1 MKKLLASIVITA
13 VMSVPTIASA
23 GKLLNCDQIST
34 SQGIRYVGTYC
45 MDYRCTY
52 VKRVMFRSWCPY
64 SI

>member
-1 MKKLLASIVITA
+1 MLKKIVCALLIALPLT
-13 VMSVPTIASA
+13 ASA

-52 VKRVMFRSWCPY
+52 VKRVMFSSWCPY